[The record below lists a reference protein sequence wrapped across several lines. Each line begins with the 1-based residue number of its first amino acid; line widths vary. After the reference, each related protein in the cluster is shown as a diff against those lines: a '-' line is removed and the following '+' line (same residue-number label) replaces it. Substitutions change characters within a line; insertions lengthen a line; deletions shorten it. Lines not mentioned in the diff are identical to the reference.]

1 MRNIGSI
8 VRLMLLLVCLLGLV
22 GLVNSSGEINRA
34 VANVAMESE
43 DAPALIRPTNYHQGD
58 GPTNLAVQIGPVEV
72 IRGPDTVADNPFNTL
87 SGSSTLFGYLAN
99 STTVSYIGG
108 SLETLRLFSST
119 VLQPGTG
126 FDSCG
131 AWLNSTWQDGSV
143 TRAWY
148 HAETACNYPTTHKSV
163 AYAESYDGGRTFI
176 KPNYPANQVITAPP
190 YYTDPDED
198 DEGDHHVLQVGD
210 YLYLYFI
217 PSRDWQLRLARSHV
231 DDGGLPGTWYKY
243 YNDSFGE
250 PGLGGES
257 SPLDPTGALT
267 RSWVSFNTYLNAYI
281 GFSYVARNGEFTG
294 FGFTMSPDGIT
305 DWAALPYLVLQTER
319 EYWGPPDTE
328 LVEYPSL
335 VSIYGDGDN
344 IGSVFWLYYM
354 YLNPGDDF
362 QDRYLLRRKI
372 WLTNAASSAPIDT
385 MPRIALSKY
394 EGNDDTWV
402 TTTSTDPNYQFI
414 EIMGYLFT
422 EEIPNSVPVYD
433 CYIDYWTDH
442 MLVPNDATCGGG
454 NVQYLRRVGW
464 VSTVPFDDSVL
475 VYRCFDATATNHFIS
490 TDPNCEG
497 ATTEWPV
504 GYLAVQPPFPE
515 NEFVAL
521 SGYYDTGRQ
530 DNWATTTS
538 PPGEY
543 AFEARLGY
551 LLTGPKTNTM
561 PVYDCYIEFWADHM
575 LVPGNSTCDG
585 AQNLGQIGWIAT
597 ENFPGSIPIYR
608 CFDEAAT
615 NHFVW
620 LDPGCN
626 GKIFEWRIGF
636 LAADP
641 LTDAF
646 HSKVYLP
653 AIMD

>member
-1 MRNIGSI
+1 MSF
-8 VRLMLLLVCLLGLV
+8 VLLLACLLGFGELA
-22 GLVNSSGEINRA
+22 NSPKKANLA
-34 VANVAMESE
+34 AANVDAESRA
-43 DAPALIRPTNYHQGD
+43 DPGLILPTSRQQGD
-58 GPTNLAVQIGPVEV
+58 WPPNLTVQLGPAEV
-72 IRGPDTVADNPFNTL
+72 IRGPDTAADNPFSTL
-87 SGSSTLFGYLAN
+87 PGSSTLFGYLAN
-99 STTVSYIGG
+99 STTVGYIGG

-163 AYAESYDGGRTFI
+163 AYAESYDGGRTFV
-176 KPNYPANQVITAPP
+176 KPSYPANQVITAPP

-198 DEGDHHVLQVGD
+198 DEGDHRVLRVGD

-231 DDGGLPGTWYKY
+231 ADGGLPGTWYKY
-243 YNDSFGE
+243 YNGSFSE

-267 RSWVSFNTYLNAYI
+267 RSWVSFSTDLNNYI
-281 GFSYVARNGEFTG
+281 GFSYIARNGEFAG
-294 FGFTMSPDGIT
+294 FGFTMSPDGISN
-305 DWAALPYLVLQTER
+305 WAALPYLVLQTER
-319 EYWGPPDTE
+319 TYWGPPDTE

-335 VSIYGDGDN
+335 VSVYGDGDS

-362 QDRYLLRRKI
+362 QNRYLLRRKI
-372 WLTNAASSAPIDT
+372 WLTHAASPAPVDT

-394 EGNDDTWV
+394 EGDDDTWV
-402 TTTSTDPNYQFI
+402 TTTSTDPDYQFV

-422 EEIPNSVPVYD
+422 EEVPNSVPVYD
-433 CYIDYWTDH
+433 CYIDFWTDH

-464 VSTVPFDDSVL
+464 ISTVELNNSVR
-475 VYRCFDATATNHFIS
+475 VYRCFDAVATNHFIS
-490 TDPNCEG
+490 ADPNCEG
-497 ATTEWPV
+497 ATTEWPM
-504 GYLAVQPPFPE
+504 GYLTVQPPFPA

-521 SGYYDTGRQ
+521 SGYYDAGRQ
-530 DNWATTTS
+530 DNWATTAS

-543 AFEARLGY
+543 AFESRFGY
-551 LLTGPKTNTM
+551 LLIGERADTIPL
-561 PVYDCYIEFWADHM
+561 YDCYIDFWADHM
-575 LVPGNSTCDG
+575 LVPGDSTCDG
-585 AQNLGQIGWIAT
+585 AQNLGLIGWIST
-597 ENFPGSIPIYR
+597 EDFPGSIPIYR
-608 CFDEAAT
+608 CFDETAT

-626 GKIFEWRIGF
+626 GKTFEWRIGY